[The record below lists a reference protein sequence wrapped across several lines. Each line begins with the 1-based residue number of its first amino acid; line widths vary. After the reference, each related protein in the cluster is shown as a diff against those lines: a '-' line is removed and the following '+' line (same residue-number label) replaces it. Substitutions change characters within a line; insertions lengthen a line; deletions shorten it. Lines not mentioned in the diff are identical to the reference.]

1 MKLKKGDNVKI
12 LSGKDR
18 GRTGVVLKAYPDDD
32 RIQIDGLNVFK
43 KRSKPRKQGEKGQVV
58 AVSRPLAASKVM
70 IICPNCKSPTR
81 MGGRMEVG
89 RAGPD
94 IGGAHLSPAAP
105 PLAASVSHTHRR
117 IADDRIQEGEHE
129 LG

>member
-18 GRTGVVLKAYPDDD
+18 GKTGVVLKAFPEDD
-32 RIQIDGLNVFK
+32 RIMIDGLNVFK
-43 KRSKPRKQGEKGQVV
+43 KRSKPRKQGEKGQIV

-81 MGGRMEVG
+81 IGGRVEGSRKV
-89 RAGPD
+89 RYCKKCQA
-94 IGGAHLSPAAP
+94 ILS
-105 PLAASVSHTHRR
+105 
-117 IADDRIQEGEHE
+117 
-129 LG
+129 

>member
-1 MKLKKGDNVKI
+1 MKLNKGDSVKI

-81 MGGRMEVG
+81 MGGRMEGTHKV
-89 RAGPD
+89 RYCKKCKAT
-94 IGGAHLSPAAP
+94 LS
-105 PLAASVSHTHRR
+105 
-117 IADDRIQEGEHE
+117 
-129 LG
+129 

>member
-18 GRTGVVLKAYPDDD
+18 GKTGVILAAFPETS

-43 KRSKPRKQGEKGQVV
+43 KRSKPRKQGEKGQIV

-70 IICPNCKSPTR
+70 LVCPNCKAPTR
-81 MGGRMEVG
+81 IGGRTEG
-89 RAGPD
+89 
-94 IGGAHLSPAAP
+94 
-105 PLAASVSHTHRR
+105 SHKVRYCKKCKAT
-117 IADDRIQEGEHE
+117 
-129 LG
+129 L

>member
-18 GRTGVVLKAYPDDD
+18 GKTGVILAAFPDSG

-43 KRSKPRKQGEKGQVV
+43 KRSKSRKQGEKGQIV

-70 IICPNCKSPTR
+70 LICPNCKAPTR
-81 MGGRMEVG
+81 IGGRV
-89 RAGPD
+89 
-94 IGGAHLSPAAP
+94 
-105 PLAASVSHTHRR
+105 
-117 IADDRIQEGEHE
+117 EGNRKIRYCKKCKAT
-129 LG
+129 L

>member
-1 MKLKKGDNVKI
+1 MKLKKGDSVKI

-18 GRTGVVLKAYPDDD
+18 GRTGVVLKAYPDDN

-81 MGGRMEVG
+81 MGGRMEGTRKV
-89 RAGPD
+89 RYCKKCKAT
-94 IGGAHLSPAAP
+94 LS
-105 PLAASVSHTHRR
+105 
-117 IADDRIQEGEHE
+117 
-129 LG
+129 

>member
-1 MKLKKGDNVKI
+1 MKLKKGDNVKV

-18 GRTGVVLKAYPDDD
+18 GKTGTVLKAFPDED
-32 RIQIDGLNVFK
+32 RIQIEGLNVFK

-81 MGGRMEVG
+81 MGGRVEGSRKV
-89 RAGPD
+89 RYCKKCKAT
-94 IGGAHLSPAAP
+94 LS
-105 PLAASVSHTHRR
+105 
-117 IADDRIQEGEHE
+117 
-129 LG
+129 